1 MKLEFGSGETPTKE
15 GFLTVDVRDLPGVD
29 YVCNAW
35 EIDKHVSEN
44 SVDEIFSRHFFEHLT
59 FEQGERQL
67 QVWHKILKPG
77 GRCEMMLP
85 NMVHHVHQWIHLR
98 NDPHALKRAQ
108 EGFWGR
114 QRESLTE
121 TWDIHKS
128 GYDEETLT
136 ALVKRFYYIDIK
148 PLSKHTIKHKHL
160 HLEFYKA

>member
-44 SVDEIFSRHFFEHLT
+44 SGDEIFSRHFFEHLT

-136 ALVKRFYYIDIK
+136 ALVKRFNYVDIK

>member
-114 QRESLTE
+114 QRESLTK

-136 ALVKRFYYIDIK
+136 ALVKRFNYVDIK

>member
-1 MKLEFGSGETPTKE
+1 MKLEFGSGESPTKQ

-35 EIDKHVSEN
+35 EIDKHVDEN

-77 GRCEMMLP
+77 GRCEIMLP

-128 GYDEETLT
+128 GYDEETFT
-136 ALVKRFYYIDIK
+136 ALVKRFNYVDIK

>member
-1 MKLEFGSGETPTKE
+1 MKLEFGSGERPTKE

-35 EIDKHVSEN
+35 EIDKHVGEN

-136 ALVKRFYYIDIK
+136 ALVKRFDYVNIT
-148 PLSKHTIKHKHL
+148 PLGKHTIKHKHL

>member
-136 ALVKRFYYIDIK
+136 ALVKRFNYVDIK

>member
-1 MKLEFGSGETPTKE
+1 MKLEFGAGETPTKE

-35 EIDKHVSEN
+35 EIDKHVGEN

-98 NDPHALKRAQ
+98 NDPDALKRAQ

-136 ALVKRFYYIDIK
+136 ALVKRFNYIDIK
-148 PLSKHTIKHKHL
+148 PLSSHTIKHKHL

>member
-35 EIDKHVSEN
+35 EIDKHVDEN

-136 ALVKRFYYIDIK
+136 ALVKRFNYVDIK